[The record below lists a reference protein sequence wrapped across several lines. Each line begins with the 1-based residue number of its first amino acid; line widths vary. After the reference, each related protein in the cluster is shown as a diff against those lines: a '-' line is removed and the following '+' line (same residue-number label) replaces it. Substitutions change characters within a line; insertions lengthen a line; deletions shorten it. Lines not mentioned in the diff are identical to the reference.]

1 MRIAWDER
9 FTREKTRFS
18 LRHCCED
25 CGQFDPRSGRCA
37 HEFPT
42 EGHRSSDYEGAVADL
57 LFCKEFELC

>member
-1 MRIAWDER
+1 MRIAWDDR
-9 FTREKTRFS
+9 FAREKARFA

-25 CGQFDPRSGRCA
+25 CGLFDTATGRCA

-42 EGHRSSDYEGAVADL
+42 EGHRAADYDGAPRDI